1 MLRHMLMG
9 GSAVALV
16 TTSAAFAG
24 DTEWFPPD
32 PPHTAIAGECYA
44 RVRIEP
50 EYDVYTEQVTTQDS
64 YERYDV
70 TPPRLRPEVREYISR
85 EAGMRYIVHEP
96 VYETV
101 TETVQVRPS
110 YVEYVVE
117 PAVHDTVTET
127 IMVRE
132 PRMVWRRGYAPGA
145 QMTRFD
151 AETGE
156 VWCLVEEEGEYRTV
170 TRNIVVQPAQIREIE
185 YPAEYATITRDVL
198 VQEAR
203 VEQVPIEELR
213 DTYRVPG
220 ARPARLGEQP
230 CRAHADRHR
239 HPLFAAHRGAL
250 GVAPDGLRGHRPARL
265 QPAVRSGSSP
275 AGGEQPGRAVR
286 PGQYLSLRHRHAG
299 PGRHPFRRGSGG
311 PGVLLDRDAPPRA
324 LRRRLDLHGPRHKM
338 DGAGAN
344 PRRLSW

>member
-1 MLRHMLMG
+1 MIRKQLLC
-9 GSAVALV
+9 GSAVALM
-16 TTSAAFAG
+16 TTASAFAG

-32 PPHTAIAGECYA
+32 PPTSAMAGECYA

-85 EAGMRYIVHEP
+85 EAGVRYIVHEP

-101 TETVQVRPS
+101 TETVQVRPA
-110 YVEYVVE
+110 YVEYHVE

-127 IMVRE
+127 ILVRE
-132 PRMVWRRGYAPGA
+132 PRMVWRRGYVPGA

-170 TRNIVVQPAQIREIE
+170 TRNIVVEPAQIREIE
-185 YPAEYATITRDVL
+185 HPAEYAQITRDVL

-203 VEQVPIEELR
+203 VEEVPIEELR
-213 DTYRVPG
+213 DTYSVEVLDQHASVDSRVIPMETDTVTRYSLRREERWEWRLVDCQDIDLPG
-220 ARPARLGEQP
+220 YNPPNQADIPPVAQNRPAPSTQGNTYLYGTDMP
-230 CRAHADRHR
+230 AADQSYSEEV
-239 HPLFAAHRGAL
+239 P
-250 GVAPDGLRGHRPARL
+250 VAQASYSTRTR
-265 QPAVRSGSSP
+265 RS
-275 AGGEQPGRAVR
+275 Q
-286 PGQYLSLRHRHAG
+286 
-299 PGRHPFRRGSGG
+299 
-311 PGVLLDRDAPPRA
+311 
-324 LRRRLDLHGPRHKM
+324 
-338 DGAGAN
+338 
-344 PRRLSW
+344 

>member
-16 TTSAAFAG
+16 TASAAFAG

-213 DTYRVPG
+213 DTYRVQVLDQHASVNSHVVPTQTDTVTRYSLRTEERWEWRLMDCEDIDLPG
-220 ARPARLGEQP
+220 YNPPSGPGHHPPVASNQAAPSAQGNTYLYGTDMPARDDTHSEEVPVAQASYSTGTRR
-230 CRAHADRHR
+230 RAH
-239 HPLFAAHRGAL
+239 
-250 GVAPDGLRGHRPARL
+250 
-265 QPAVRSGSSP
+265 
-275 AGGEQPGRAVR
+275 
-286 PGQYLSLRHRHAG
+286 
-299 PGRHPFRRGSGG
+299 
-311 PGVLLDRDAPPRA
+311 
-324 LRRRLDLHGPRHKM
+324 
-338 DGAGAN
+338 
-344 PRRLSW
+344 